1 MACLLAR
8 NSIQVLARIFMA
20 SRGSFQKRQKEAARK
35 EKRQSKLDRRQGR
48 APVAPTLN
56 GHSFTDDQTTDD
68 QTEEHDSSESTQDD
82 LTTSPATPE
91 TADRVSADA
100 K

>member
-1 MACLLAR
+1 
-8 NSIQVLARIFMA
+8 MA

-56 GHSFTDDQTTDD
+56 GHSSADDQTD
-68 QTEEHDSSESTQDD
+68 EHDPSETTQDD
-82 LTTSPATPE
+82 STTPPAAPE
-91 TADRVSADA
+91 TAERVSADVE
-100 K
+100 

>member
-1 MACLLAR
+1 
-8 NSIQVLARIFMA
+8 MA

-48 APVAPTLN
+48 APIAPTLN
-56 GHSFTDDQTTDD
+56 GHSSTDEQTDE
-68 QTEEHDSSESTQDD
+68 QTEEQHSSEDMQDD
-82 LTTSPATPE
+82 SNTPSATPE
-91 TADRVSADA
+91 TAERVSADA

>member
-1 MACLLAR
+1 
-8 NSIQVLARIFMA
+8 MA

-56 GHSFTDDQTTDD
+56 GYSSGDQ
-68 QTEEHDSSESTQDD
+68 QTEEHDSPENAQENPQDD
-82 LTTSPATPE
+82 STASPASPQTPE
-91 TADRVSADA
+91 RVSADA
-100 K
+100 E

>member
-1 MACLLAR
+1 
-8 NSIQVLARIFMA
+8 MA

-48 APVAPTLN
+48 APIAPTLN
-56 GHSFTDDQTTDD
+56 GHSSTDDDQTTDD
-68 QTEEHDSSESTQDD
+68 QTEEHDSPESTQDD
-82 LTTSPATPE
+82 SNTSPVTPE
-91 TADRVSADA
+91 TAERVGADA